1 MDDRQLFDSYLLE
14 GLSMTPSFKGFGLE
28 MVWFAQQERE
38 AYRRLFLNKKFA
50 SFRELMD
57 EVGHFDE
64 IIYSVQE
71 SFHLNRD
78 EAFYIYQTLFPLAFG
93 MCIAAALL
101 EMNFTPE
108 QISEVLGKACRNA
121 VLGLRIGTQF
131 GEEVVPGKNKTMPL
145 DPVTLVEKSL
155 QSVRNDN
162 VDRLLSILIDQDKL
176 VSSLR
181 VNPRYLK
188 DNDWTALE
196 NLLDKVYCKFTKVL
210 MSKYPS
216 LTASERR
223 LCVLLKLDFPIR
235 SMSLMLGIS
244 PTSVTKSKQRL
255 KARFGGNSPED
266 TVKNL

>member
-28 MVWFAQQERE
+28 MVWFAQQEKE
-38 AYRRLFLNKKFA
+38 AYRRLFLQKKYANFQ
-50 SFRELMD
+50 ELMD
-57 EVGHFDE
+57 DVGHTDE
-64 IIYSVQE
+64 IVYSVQE
-71 SFHLNRD
+71 SFHLSKED
-78 EAFYIYQTLFPLAFG
+78 ALHIYQTLLPLAFG
-93 MCIAAALL
+93 MCAAAAIF

-108 QISEVLGKACRNA
+108 YISEVLGKACRNA
-121 VLGLRIGTQF
+121 ILGLRIGAHF
-131 GEEVVPGKNKTMPL
+131 GEEVVPAKDIVLPM

-155 QSVRNDN
+155 QSVRNEN

-196 NLLDKVYCKFTKVL
+196 NLLDKVYCKFTSVL

-266 TVKNL
+266 TVKTL

>member
-1 MDDRQLFDSYLLE
+1 
-14 GLSMTPSFKGFGLE
+14 MTPSFKGFGLE
-28 MVWFAQQERE
+28 MVWFAQQEKE
-38 AYRRLFLNKKFA
+38 AYRRLFLQKKYANFQ
-50 SFRELMD
+50 ELMD
-57 EVGHFDE
+57 DVGHTDE
-64 IIYSVQE
+64 IVYSVQE
-71 SFHLNRD
+71 SFHLSKED
-78 EAFYIYQTLFPLAFG
+78 ALHIYQTLLPLAFG
-93 MCIAAALL
+93 MCAAAAIF

-108 QISEVLGKACRNA
+108 YISEVLGKACRNA
-121 VLGLRIGTQF
+121 VLGLRMGTQF
-131 GEEVVPGKNKTMPL
+131 GEEVVPGKNITMPI

-155 QSVRNDN
+155 QSVRNEN

-188 DNDWTALE
+188 DNDWTTLE
-196 NLLDKVYCKFTKVL
+196 NLLDKVYCKFTSVL

-255 KARFGGNSPED
+255 KARFSGNSPED
-266 TVKNL
+266 TVKTL